1 VWDEAAILA
10 SVWGGPG
17 RVLFLVIGLA
27 CLLSTQ
33 LTLVDGVAR
42 SIADIVHSAYP
53 AARVRSTSWWYG
65 VTAAAWMAIGCVLT
79 YLWEALPA
87 LLFLLSAGF
96 FGGIAMAIYVPLT
109 MRVNLR
115 LLPPPMRPGP
125 VRIAILGAIS
135 AFYGAFAIVSVVVLV
150 QRLLG

>member
-1 VWDEAAILA
+1 
-10 SVWGGPG
+10 
-17 RVLFLVIGLA
+17 
-27 CLLSTQ
+27 
-33 LTLVDGVAR
+33 
-42 SIADIVHSAYP
+42 
-53 AARVRSTSWWYG
+53 
-65 VTAAAWMAIGCVLT
+65 VLT